1 MLNKV
6 ALVTGGAQG
15 IGLAISAA
23 LLKSGAKVCWE
34 VFLQMTC
41 LIMHRIPY
49 PGAGCTLCNLQV
61 SLLDVRDD
69 LGLAAC
75 KQLQMEHTQD
85 RVIFIRCDVTNKD
98 QLVCAIDLYAGEV
111 FEA

>member
-49 PGAGCTLCNLQV
+49 PGAGCTLCNFQV